1 MPPGKGKIVARQIH
15 RARPRWTRFGWRVDL
30 LTPFGIYLD
39 HVVAPTQKLAMALA
53 ADAAKKLLT
62 RHLIGSQPMT
72 DGQRIVT
79 NGARVFNGVPAAS
92 WPADADDAYSEA
104 PASWSGRNPFQ

>member
-15 RARPRWTRFGWRVDL
+15 RARPRVTRFGWRVDL

-53 ADAAKKLLT
+53 ADIARKLLT
-62 RHLIGSQPMT
+62 RHLTGSQPKA

-79 NGARVFNGVPAAS
+79 NGARVFNGIPPAS
-92 WPADADDAYSEA
+92 WPADADDDYSAA
-104 PASWSGRNPFQ
+104 PTAWSSRNPFQ